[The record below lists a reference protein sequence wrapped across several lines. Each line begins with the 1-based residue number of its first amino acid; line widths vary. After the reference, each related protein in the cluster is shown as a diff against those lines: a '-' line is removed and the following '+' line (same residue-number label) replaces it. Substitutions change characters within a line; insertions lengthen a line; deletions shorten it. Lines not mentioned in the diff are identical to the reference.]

1 MLSFSGHGLPL
12 STLLSFL
19 TASLHPHR
27 GHEHSGRWGHV
38 HEGACTQPTWPRVP
52 GVQGGS
58 CPLRALGGVC
68 RRTWGR
74 GPVLLLGTRQD
85 VCEHLVAEGCGFPP
99 AAPVPVP
106 VGAGLERRVA
116 AGAVRG
122 VVVTLPPVP
131 AGAAPRQR
139 PLRGPAGWTQPHLAA
154 GGALGGH
161 TGRCRATGPG
171 AGVPGPPAAPSPLPA
186 PTSRPAWPLPAL
198 VPAREL
204 PGTGEG
210 STWGWHRP
218 LRPEAPSPLP
228 LCRAATSLTH

>member
-1 MLSFSGHGLPL
+1 MKEPAPNPPGLG
-12 STLLSFL
+12 
-19 TASLHPHR
+19 SLGCR
-27 GHEHSGRWGHV
+27 
-38 HEGACTQPTWPRVP
+38 EGAALCVRL
-52 GVQGGS
+52 GVCVGGRGAVGHQAG
-58 CPLRALGGVC
+58 CVRAPCGGGV
-68 RRTWGR
+68 R
-74 GPVLLLGTRQD
+74 V
-85 VCEHLVAEGCGFPP
+85 PP

-218 LRPEAPSPLP
+218 LCPEAPSPLP